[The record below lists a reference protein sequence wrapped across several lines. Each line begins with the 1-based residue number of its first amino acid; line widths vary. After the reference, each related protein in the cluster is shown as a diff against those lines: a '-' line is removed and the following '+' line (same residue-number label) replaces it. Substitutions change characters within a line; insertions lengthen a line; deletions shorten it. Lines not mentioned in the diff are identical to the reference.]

1 MFFWGGDW
9 RSGLALQY
17 LKKYFFATLS
27 QDKHLPKNVYMDILL
42 DVVTRRT
49 YIVMCM
55 RISWTEYKTNV
66 WVRQKIGVPEQNG
79 LFEQLK
85 KRKLAKYGHWKRRS
99 EGLVMAVTEGEI
111 EGKCLP
117 GRRRTAWI
125 DNVGRWTEGG
135 LSAARRIAL
144 DRL

>member
-1 MFFWGGDW
+1 MVTYDNALYGSESWAVKKCDEKRITAFELWCW
-9 RSGLALQY
+9 RRVL
-17 LKKYFFATLS
+17 
-27 QDKHLPKNVYMDILL
+27 
-42 DVVTRRT
+42 
-49 YIVMCM
+49 

-79 LFEQLK
+79 LLEQLK

-135 LSAARRIAL
+135 LPAARRIAL

>member
-1 MFFWGGDW
+1 M
-9 RSGLALQY
+9 L
-17 LKKYFFATLS
+17 
-27 QDKHLPKNVYMDILL
+27 
-42 DVVTRRT
+42 
-49 YIVMCM
+49 

-79 LFEQLK
+79 LLEQLK
-85 KRKLAKYGHWKRRS
+85 KRKLAKYGHWKRIS

-135 LSAARRIAL
+135 LPAARRIAL